1 MAVLER
7 TKTAPLDV
15 RPADVRPTEG
25 FVFLRDLSD
34 PGTLQ
39 IRRPTMIDCYD
50 VRPGGLFFDPT
61 TVLYSFHGQS
71 GVVLPHESALWQVWL
86 LEIDARVAISSPQP
100 RSAVGRQIA
109 EIQQITG
116 FTDQQLAAAFPGGV
130 SRETVNRWRNRPEP
144 NLRPDNLYRLGILH
158 DLARRLVEADID
170 ARVWLHQ
177 PVASSEATPYNLICR
192 GQLADVRLGVENV
205 AAGAVP
211 ATDPMRTDAVARG
224 WDAVIEE
231 EEDDNDAEWSWEESG
246 EDAD

>member
-7 TKTAPLDV
+7 TRTAPPDV
-15 RPADVRPTEG
+15 RSAEG

-39 IRRPTMIDCYD
+39 IRRPTMIDRYD
-50 VRPGGLFFDPT
+50 VRPGGLIFDAT

-71 GVVLPHESALWQVWL
+71 GVALPHESALWQVWL
-86 LEIDARVAISSPQP
+86 LEIDARVALSSPQP
-100 RSAVGRQIA
+100 RSAVGRQIE

-116 FTDQQLAAAFPGGV
+116 FSDQQLAAAFPGGV

-158 DLARRLVEADID
+158 DLARRFVEAGID

-177 PVASSEATPYNLICR
+177 PVAGGEATPYDLICR
-192 GQLADVRLGVENV
+192 GQLADVRLGVESV

-211 ATDPMRTDAVARG
+211 ATDPMRIGAIARG
-224 WDAVIEE
+224 WDVVVD
-231 EEDDNDAEWSWEESG
+231 EEDDDDDAGWNWEESS